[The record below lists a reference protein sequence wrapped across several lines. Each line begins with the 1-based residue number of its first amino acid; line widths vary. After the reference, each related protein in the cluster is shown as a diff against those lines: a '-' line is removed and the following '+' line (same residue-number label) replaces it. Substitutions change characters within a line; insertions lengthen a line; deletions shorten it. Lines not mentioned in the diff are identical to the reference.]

1 MVIIG
6 DLNQSIASE
15 SSEADRDLDN
25 EEQEWQEMQ
34 TELHA
39 QKVERAKKVFKKVLL
54 PTLEEMRLN
63 MLEDMNN

>member
-1 MVIIG
+1 M
-6 DLNQSIASE
+6 E
-15 SSEADRDLDN
+15 
-25 EEQEWQEMQ
+25 EMQ

-39 QKVERAKKVFKKVLL
+39 QKVERAKKVFKKVFL